1 MTIFS
6 EALFPF
12 VSSDFVSFS
21 FLSARHSFTI
31 FKLISMLQ
39 RPYTACYS
47 FIITANNDFIL
58 SLFPTQQSPLEW

>member
-31 FKLISMLQ
+31 FKLISMLK
-39 RPYTACYS
+39 RSCTASYS
-47 FIITANNDFIL
+47 FVSTANNGFIL
-58 SLFPTQQSPLEW
+58 NLFPTLQSLLEW